1 MHLKLGALENA
12 QKCEEKDAFY
22 ASVDDSL
29 ASALSRGAPEGT
41 FDCAL
46 KDALRVMGACEIVQ
60 KGALEVPFELHLWL
74 HLLMQQL
81 MDKFLQNSSSNC
93 EPDALE
99 GALRGELNVEFARAP
114 YSTL

>member
-1 MHLKLGALENA
+1 MHKNVKKKMHFLLQLMIHLP
-12 QKCEEKDAFY
+12 
-22 ASVDDSL
+22 VP
-29 ASALSRGAPEGT
+29 SRGAPEGT
-41 FDCAL
+41 YDCVL
-46 KDALRVMGACEIVQ
+46 KDALRVMGACEIAL
-60 KGALEVPFELHLWL
+60 KGALEIPFELHLWL